1 MTVREQ
7 KRRIND
13 RLYLA
18 RIRRRRR
25 RELALLHDRARW
37 PLTFPGTANG
47 PRGCAC

>member
-1 MTVREQ
+1 MTIGEQ

-25 RELALLHDRARW
+25 RELAMLHDRARW
-37 PLTFPGTANG
+37 PLTFPNHWGGWAQ
-47 PRGCAC
+47 